1 MYKRIVIKFNTTFLE
16 LKALIFYHKN
26 CIAPYRSQ
34 NNPSHN
40 SGGRLADKVGKK
52 ENKNAVENEMYYN
65 MYFMS
70 ETEEQ
75 TIKKNT

>member
-1 MYKRIVIKFNTTFLE
+1 MYKRIVIEFNPTFLE
-16 LKALIFYHKN
+16 SKALIFYHKN
-26 CIAPYRSQ
+26 CIAPYRSK
-34 NNPSHN
+34 NNPSHK
-40 SGGRLADKVGKK
+40 SGERLADKDGEK
-52 ENKNAVENEMYYN
+52 ENKNAVDNEMYYN